1 MIQLQ
6 AGLQVGPL
14 PRTGRGH
21 GFGPRPAQACG
32 LHVGP
37 LPVRAGGAGPVL
49 ASPVPLS
56 AGAVGTPTALPFLGG
71 EEQGQAGEWATGQRA
86 EGRRG
91 KGASQAAF
99 TRTSWAGPGRAPPT
113 RGGAEGRRAD

>member
-14 PRTGRGH
+14 H
-21 GFGPRPAQACG
+21 GPGARFRSPSSSACG

-91 KGASQAAF
+91 EGASQAAF
-99 TRTSWAGPGRAPPT
+99 TRTSWAGPGRAPPPRPEGGG
-113 RGGAEGRRAD
+113 RGPTC